1 MIRRTLSGKNDFVI
15 YSPYG
20 IMKEI
25 KLKRISMQTSTF
37 IEWILVALMIVI
49 FLPFIAGGF
58 IIYKILVNEG
68 FLLEED

>member
-1 MIRRTLSGKNDFVI
+1 
-15 YSPYG
+15 
-20 IMKEI
+20 
-25 KLKRISMQTSTF
+25 MQTSTF

-68 FLLEED
+68 FLLEEE